1 MNGLSAEFY
10 VILCSAGVVALIIV
24 KKFGRIIAN
33 VLTIL
38 GGLLALA
45 CIYVLYQVISGG
57 IDLHTVET
65 ILEVF
70 K

>member
-1 MNGLSAEFY
+1 MPALGVLLVAVVF
-10 VILCSAGVVALIIV
+10 VRRPWCRVLCP
-24 KKFGRIIAN
+24 
-33 VLTIL
+33 L

-57 IDLHTVET
+57 IDLHTVKAL
-65 ILEVF
+65 LEVF